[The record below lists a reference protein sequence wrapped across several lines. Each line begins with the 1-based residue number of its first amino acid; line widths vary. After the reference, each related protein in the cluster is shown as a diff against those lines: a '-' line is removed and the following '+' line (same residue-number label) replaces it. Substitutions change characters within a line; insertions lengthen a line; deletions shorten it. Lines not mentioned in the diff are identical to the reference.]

1 MYQCAKRGLTTLF
14 LFFLCFSSLAQSKEE
29 LQQQKKSLQS
39 EINYTNKLLSE
50 TQKSK
55 ALSLNQLQ
63 TLDQK
68 IKIREELV
76 STMDREVRLLD
87 AEIQKQ
93 VQQID
98 SLEDAL
104 NTLRQQYGE
113 MIRQAYRSRSS
124 YTRLMFLLSAQDFNQ
139 AYKRLQY
146 LKQYNEFRRDQAA
159 RLVAMEA
166 ELKERIAELELE
178 KEEKK
183 ALKQSKE
190 VERNI
195 LAGEKQQQKLTVNAL
210 SDKEKAL
217 KKELRQKEKDAKNLE
232 RAIQRIIEEEIRK
245 AREAAKTNKNEGSFE
260 AFSLTPE
267 AQALSDNFTSNK
279 GKLPWPVERGLIVSP
294 FGEQPHPVL
303 PGIKIK
309 NDGIDIAT
317 ESGSVARTCF
327 EGTISGV
334 IVIPGAGRAVIV
346 RHGDYLTVYSNLQEV
361 YVTNGQAVSTK
372 ELIGTVRTDGTDGQ
386 TILQFQLWK
395 GTTKQDPKPW
405 LFK

>member
-1 MYQCAKRGLTTLF
+1 MLPCVKWRI
-14 LFFLCFSSLAQSKEE
+14 LFFFFLVACFTTKGQTKEE
-29 LQQQKKSLQS
+29 LQNQKKSLQS
-39 EINYTNKLLSE
+39 EINYTNKLLNE

-55 ALSLNQLQ
+55 ELSLNQLQ

-68 IKIREELV
+68 IKIREALV
-76 STMDREVRLLD
+76 STIDREVRLID
-87 AEIQKQ
+87 REIQEQ
-93 VQQID
+93 NAQID

-104 NTLRQQYGE
+104 NVLREQYGE

-166 ELKERIAELELE
+166 ELEEHILVLQKE
-178 KEEKK
+178 KEEKE

-190 VERNI
+190 LERNL

-210 SDKEKAL
+210 SEKEKGL
-217 KKELRQKEKDAKNLE
+217 KKELRQKEKDAKSLE

-245 AREAAKTNKNEGSFE
+245 AREAAKANNKEGSFE

-267 AQALSDNFTSNK
+267 AKALSDNFTSNR

-317 ESGSVARTCF
+317 ESGSIARACF
-327 EGTISGV
+327 EGTVSGV

-346 RHGDYLTVYSNLQEV
+346 RHGDYLTVYSNLDEV
-361 YVTNGQAVSTK
+361 YVTNGQTVSTK

>member
-1 MYQCAKRGLTTLF
+1 MLQCAKWRI
-14 LFFLCFSSLAQSKEE
+14 LFFSFLIAGFTTMGQTKEE
-29 LQQQKKSLQS
+29 LQNQKKNLQS
-39 EINYTNKLLSE
+39 EINYTNKLLNE

-55 ALSLNQLQ
+55 ELSLNQLQ

-68 IKIREELV
+68 IKIREALV
-76 STMDREVRLLD
+76 STIDREVRLID
-87 AEIQKQ
+87 SEIQKQ
-93 VQQID
+93 NAQID

-104 NTLRQQYGE
+104 NVLREQYGE

-159 RLVAMEA
+159 SLVAMEA
-166 ELKERIAELELE
+166 ELQERILELE
-178 KEEKK
+178 KEKGEKE

-190 VERNI
+190 LERNL

-210 SDKEKAL
+210 SEKEKGL
-217 KKELRQKEKDAKNLE
+217 KKELRQKEKDAKSLE

-245 AREAAKTNKNEGSFE
+245 AREAAQANNNKGSFE

-267 AQALSDNFTSNK
+267 AKALSDNFTSNK

-317 ESGSVARTCF
+317 ESGSIARACF
-327 EGTISGV
+327 EGTVSGV

-346 RHGDYLTVYSNLQEV
+346 RHGDYLTVYSNLDEV
-361 YVTNGQAVSTK
+361 YVTNGQTVSTK

>member
-1 MYQCAKRGLTTLF
+1 MLQCAKWRI
-14 LFFLCFSSLAQSKEE
+14 LFFSFLVAGFTTMGQTKEE
-29 LQQQKKSLQS
+29 LQNQKKNLQS
-39 EINYTNKLLSE
+39 EINYTNKLLNE

-55 ALSLNQLQ
+55 ELSLNQLQ

-68 IKIREELV
+68 IKIREALV
-76 STMDREVRLLD
+76 STIDREVRLID
-87 AEIQKQ
+87 REIQKQ
-93 VQQID
+93 NAQID

-104 NTLRQQYGE
+104 NVLREQYGE
-113 MIRQAYRSRSS
+113 MIRQAYRSRSG

-159 RLVAMEA
+159 RLVAMEV
-166 ELKERIAELELE
+166 ELQERILELE
-178 KEEKK
+178 KEKGEKE

-190 VERNI
+190 LERNL

-210 SDKEKAL
+210 SEKEKGL
-217 KKELRQKEKDAKNLE
+217 KKELKQKEKDAKSLE

-245 AREAAKTNKNEGSFE
+245 AREAAKANNNGGGFE

-267 AQALSDNFTSNK
+267 AKALSDNFTSNK

-317 ESGSVARTCF
+317 ESGSIARACF
-327 EGTISGV
+327 EGTVSGV

-346 RHGDYLTVYSNLQEV
+346 RHGDYLTVYSNLDEV